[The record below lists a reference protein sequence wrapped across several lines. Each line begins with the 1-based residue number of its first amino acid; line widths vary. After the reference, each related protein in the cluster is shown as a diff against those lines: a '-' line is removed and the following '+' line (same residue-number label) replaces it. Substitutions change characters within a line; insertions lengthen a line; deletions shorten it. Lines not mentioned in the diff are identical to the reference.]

1 MRAYGI
7 PEHADQLPLRT
18 TETGGLD
25 PYRLYNLD
33 VAYYELDSPMA
44 LYGAVP
50 VMYGHG
56 TERTAG
62 VFFLNGAE
70 QWIEVNNS
78 ASQGVEAY
86 FMAESGAFDV
96 FVFLGPRPA
105 DTVKQYANLTGVA
118 PLPQVMHVQSCSS
131 HTFCYNYIHTALSHK
146 INFSLFYI
154 IDLFIIILIFN
165 INISLLRSI

>member
-1 MRAYGI
+1 MNSANKIHSFQEGENQAVTFDVAFPAALRAYGI

-118 PLPQVMHVQSCSS
+118 PLPQV
-131 HTFCYNYIHTALSHK
+131 NA
-146 INFSLFYI
+146 
-154 IDLFIIILIFN
+154 FIITDDVN
-165 INISLLRSI
+165 HSKLLTCLFRSS